1 MTFQIIQ
8 ITGHEA
14 FDYFFTLNFM
24 FGIIAI
30 GPAIVFKLF
39 KY

>member
-1 MTFQIIQ
+1 MTFQIYA
-8 ITGHEA
+8 ITGNAA
-14 FDYFFTLNFM
+14 FDYFFTLNFI

-30 GPAIVFKLF
+30 GPALVFKLF